1 MKVAILGFAGQG
13 KSSYEY
19 WKTPD
24 NEITICDR
32 NPDTEIPDGA
42 KSQLGDDY
50 LANLD
55 RFDMLVRTPVLH
67 PRDIVANNSEVPDIL
82 EKVTSNTNEFFR
94 VCQTKNI
101 IGITG
106 TKGKGTTSTLVTKIL
121 ESAGK
126 RVHLGGNIGTPP
138 LDLLKNNIQP
148 DDWVVLELANFQLID
163 LKYSPKIAVCLMI
176 TGEHLDWH
184 EDLQEYINA
193 KKPLFGHQAKDDTA
207 IYYSNNQLSEEIAEV
222 SKGSLIPYY
231 SAPGAL
237 ITGDNVT
244 IDEQVICQTEEI
256 KLLGQH
262 NWQNVCA
269 AVTTTWQ
276 VTKDI
281 EPLRQAITNFSGL
294 EYRLEFIKDVNGVKY
309 YNDSFGTTPETA
321 MVAVDSFSEPKVI
334 ILGGSDKGA
343 DFSELA
349 KKIVHSNVK
358 QVITIGQMGPII
370 ASKLRELGYNDITV
384 GANNMPEI
392 VGQASKLAS
401 SGDIVLLSTACASF
415 GMFKNYKDRGDQ
427 FNEAVLGLA

>member
-1 MKVAILGFAGQG
+1 VSK
-13 KSSYEY
+13 
-19 WKTPD
+19 
-24 NEITICDR
+24 
-32 NPDTEIPDGA
+32 
-42 KSQLGDDY
+42 
-50 LANLD
+50 
-55 RFDMLVRTPVLH
+55 
-67 PRDIVANNSEVPDIL
+67 
-82 EKVTSNTNEFFR
+82 
-94 VCQTKNI
+94 
-101 IGITG
+101 
-106 TKGKGTTSTLVTKIL
+106 
-121 ESAGK
+121 
-126 RVHLGGNIGTPP
+126 
-138 LDLLKNNIQP
+138 
-148 DDWVVLELANFQLID
+148 
-163 LKYSPKIAVCLMI
+163 
-176 TGEHLDWH
+176 
-184 EDLQEYINA
+184 
-193 KKPLFGHQAKDDTA
+193 
-207 IYYSNNQLSEEIAEV
+207 EIAKV
-222 SKGSLIPYY
+222 SKGKLIPYF
-231 SAPGAL
+231 SSPGAL
-237 ITGDNVT
+237 IADNNVS
-244 IDEQVICQTEEI
+244 IEGQVICETAEI
-256 KLLGQH
+256 RLLGQH

-281 EPLRQAITNFSGL
+281 EPIRQAITNFSGL